1 MTFVIWL
8 NGYDHT
14 HHSQMIWNSMTIE
27 LARFVATL
35 NPKLV
40 RFILHG
46 SVHWTMK
53 RTDHSS
59 QLNISNKYKYI
70 VKWRYAW
77 IYSKCILSWYF
88 ACACFVFVYVNPKH
102 LNIIQLLIGYKGKTK
117 RKKKTGSNLGICIY
131 EMDLLKSHRISIQLR
146 RI

>member
-1 MTFVIWL
+1 MTFWIWL

-35 NPKLV
+35 NPNLCGLFFTWKCALNYETY
-40 RFILHG
+40 G
-46 SVHWTMK
+46 SFKSTY
-53 RTDHSS
+53 
-59 QLNISNKYKYI
+59 ISNKYKYI

-102 LNIIQLLIGYKGKTK
+102 LNIIQLLIGNKGKTK
-117 RKKKTGSNLGICIY
+117 RKKKNRIKPW
-131 EMDLLKSHRISIQLR
+131 DLHLWNGFAEIS
-146 RI
+146 